1 MKRGVTKFE
10 FSKIL
15 LVLDYFILIVLFIC
29 AFIFPAVDIVTI
41 IVAWIAQLGISSA
54 AYYWKAKNENRAKV
68 PFKVIESLPEEMREQ
83 IDLTQ
88 IITSI
93 IQSD

>member
-1 MKRGVTKFE
+1 MKKVE
-10 FSKIL
+10 FSKKL
-15 LVLDYFILIVLFIC
+15 LIVDYLILIVLFIC
-29 AFIFPAVDIVTI
+29 AVVFPSVDIVSI

-68 PFKVIESLPEEMREQ
+68 PLKVIESLPAEMREQ